1 MCEVSKT
8 VKDVV
13 NKLRNNPVFYMSLGS
28 KELFHS
34 NMLAF
39 MLENEWINGLAELFA
54 PYNGKEKLNNYKV
67 LTVLREKSHF
77 DLIIVFLP
85 SNDYDAT
92 IKNYDQRQIADIFQ
106 NSGPKDELLLS
117 TLQNNC
123 KFVVVENKLKSIPD
137 KTQLKEYDGAIQ
149 NSICLRG
156 FKVAKNNE
164 FIMLNTKN
172 TTRYLMAPKV
182 ALYNFE
188 EYQEHF
194 DNFKKCQE
202 EWNPVSYEDIL
213 KKLQAQKEW
222 EDDRFT
228 EKFIEHYVDFLKNM
242 LKLTEDIEKK
252 LDSPTNLAFPKQRDI
267 AELSKIRI
275 HDFYEK
281 LWFSVL
287 LSKIKITNED
297 KMELR
302 KGSGY
307 TRSLGLLDFKITD
320 AKKHVGRGVQIQN
333 LQLRVILE
341 PQIAIKKEDIRYEWQ
356 KIYED
361 NYFTNYFRDIFKK
374 IDKKPKNEKLCKFGD
389 FKYQYTPIDSK
400 ITIKDLSEMINSAL
414 YAIYYQSPS
423 ENLEAKEKK
432 WLCHNKW
439 LIFDEK

>member
-1 MCEVSKT
+1 
-8 VKDVV
+8 
-13 NKLRNNPVFYMSLGS
+13 MSLGS

-39 MLENEWINGLAELFA
+39 MLENEWINGLEELFA
-54 PYNGKEKLNNYKV
+54 PHNENGKLNGYKV
-67 LTVLREKSHF
+67 LTVLREKNHL

-85 SNDYDAT
+85 DNDDFKSYD
-92 IKNYDQRQIADIFQ
+92 RREIADIFQ
-106 NSGPKDELLLS
+106 NSARNDESLLIKLK
-117 TLQNNC
+117 NNC
-123 KFVVVENKLKSIPD
+123 QFVVVENKFKSIPREE
-137 KTQLKEYDGAIQ
+137 QLKEYDDTIKKT
-149 NSICLRG
+149 IWLRG
-156 FKVAKNNE
+156 FKVAKKNDA
-164 FIMLNTKN
+164 IVLNITN

-182 ALYNFE
+182 AL
-188 EYQEHF
+188 
-194 DNFKKCQE
+194 DNFKECQE
-202 EWNPVSYEDIL
+202 WKHVYYEHIL
-213 KKLQAQKEW
+213 EKLQAQKEW

-228 EKFIEHYVDFLKNM
+228 EKFIEYYVDFLKNM

-252 LDSPTNLAFPKQRDI
+252 LDSPSNLAFPKQLDI

-287 LSKIKITNED
+287 LDKIKITNED

-361 NYFTNYFRDIFKK
+361 NDFTNYFRDIFKK

-432 WLCHNKW
+432 
-439 LIFDEK
+439 

>member
-13 NKLRNNPVFYMSLGS
+13 DKLRNNPVFYMSLGS

-39 MLENEWINGLAELFA
+39 MLENEWINGLEELFA
-54 PYNGKEKLNNYKV
+54 PYNGKDKLNDYKV

-92 IKNYDQRQIADIFQ
+92 IKDYNQTEIADIFQ
-106 NSGPKDELLLS
+106 NSGPEDELLLS
-117 TLQNNC
+117 TLKKNC

-137 KTQLKEYDGAIQ
+137 KTQLEKYDEAIQ
-149 NSICLRG
+149 NRIWLND
-156 FKVAKNNE
+156 V
-164 FIMLNTKN
+164 IVLNTTN

-213 KKLQAQKEW
+213 EKLQAQKEW

-252 LDSPTNLAFPKQRDI
+252 LYSPTNLAFPKQRDI

-287 LSKIKITNED
+287 LSKIKISD
-297 KMELR
+297 KTVE
-302 KGSGY
+302 KGIWYSNSSGLIQFQIIKDNVAY
-307 TRSLGLLDFKITD
+307 
-320 AKKHVGRGVQIQN
+320 GVQIQ
-333 LQLRVILE
+333 QGQFRFFVV
-341 PQIAIKKEDIRYEWQ
+341 PKSTYKW
-356 KIYED
+356 KD
-361 NYFTNYFRDIFKK
+361 NPCP
-374 IDKKPKNEKLCKFGD
+374 IDKINNYLNDVLSIMKQSGGNFEFADPRTKTKMCNYGD
-389 FKYQYTPIDSK
+389 FKYKYIKKELLEIDKKS
-400 ITIKDLSEMINSAL
+400 IVELETMINNAL
-414 YAIYYQSPS
+414 DAINNSDKKT
-423 ENLEAKEKK
+423 LEAEQKK
-432 WLCHNKW
+432 PSQSAVEQKGGKN
-439 LIFDEK
+439 E

>member
-252 LDSPTNLAFPKQRDI
+252 LYSPTNLAFPKQRDI

-287 LSKIKITNED
+287 LSKIKISD
-297 KMELR
+297 KTVE
-302 KGSGY
+302 KGIWYSNSSGLIQFQIIKDNVAY
-307 TRSLGLLDFKITD
+307 
-320 AKKHVGRGVQIQN
+320 GVQIQ
-333 LQLRVILE
+333 QGQFRFFVV
-341 PQIAIKKEDIRYEWQ
+341 PKSTYKW
-356 KIYED
+356 KD
-361 NYFTNYFRDIFKK
+361 NPCP
-374 IDKKPKNEKLCKFGD
+374 IDKINNYLNDVLNIMKKQPGGNFEFADPRTKTKMCNYGD
-389 FKYQYTPIDSK
+389 FKYRT
-400 ITIKDLSEMINSAL
+400 
-414 YAIYYQSPS
+414 
-423 ENLEAKEKK
+423 
-432 WLCHNKW
+432 
-439 LIFDEK
+439 

>member
-1 MCEVSKT
+1 MEGKMCEVSEIVEYLKQ
-8 VKDVV
+8 
-13 NKLRNNPVFYMSLGS
+13 NPVFRMSLAS

-34 NMLAF
+34 NMLAL
-39 MLENEWINGLAELFA
+39 MLENEWINGLEELFV
-54 PYNGKEKLNNYKV
+54 PYNGKDKLNGYKV

-92 IKNYDQRQIADIFQ
+92 IKYADIFQ
-106 NSGPKDELLLS
+106 NSGPNNESLLS
-117 TLQNNC
+117 TLKNNC

-137 KTQLKEYDGAIQ
+137 KKQLEKYDEAIQ
-149 NSICLRG
+149 NRIWLNDII
-156 FKVAKNNE
+156 V
-164 FIMLNTKN
+164 LNTTN

-213 KKLQAQKEW
+213 EKLQAQQEW

-252 LDSPTNLAFPKQRDI
+252 LYSPTNLAFPKQRDI

-287 LSKIKITNED
+287 LSKIKISD
-297 KMELR
+297 KTVE
-302 KGSGY
+302 KGIWYSNSSGLIQFQIIKDNVAY
-307 TRSLGLLDFKITD
+307 
-320 AKKHVGRGVQIQN
+320 GVQIQ
-333 LQLRVILE
+333 QGQFRFFVV
-341 PQIAIKKEDIRYEWQ
+341 PKSTYKW
-356 KIYED
+356 KD
-361 NYFTNYFRDIFKK
+361 NPCP
-374 IDKKPKNEKLCKFGD
+374 IDKINNYLNDVLNIMKKQSGGNFEFADPRTKTKMCNYGD
-389 FKYQYTPIDSK
+389 FKYKY
-400 ITIKDLSEMINSAL
+400 IKKELLEINKKSVAELETMVNYAL
-414 YAIYYQSPS
+414 DAISQSTLK
-423 ENLEAKEKK
+423 NLEAEEKK
-432 WLCHNKW
+432 PSQSAVEQKG
-439 LIFDEK
+439 EKK

>member
-1 MCEVSKT
+1 MEGKMCEVSKT

-39 MLENEWINGLAELFA
+39 MLENEWINGLEELFA

-117 TLQNNC
+117 TLKNNC

-137 KTQLKEYDGAIQ
+137 KTQLEKYDEAIQ
-149 NSICLRG
+149 NRIWLRV
-156 FKVAKNNE
+156 FKVAK
-164 FIMLNTKN
+164 KN
-172 TTRYLMAPKV
+172 DAIVLDTTNSTRYLMAPEV
-182 ALYNFE
+182 A
-188 EYQEHF
+188 
-194 DNFKKCQE
+194 FKEFRECP
-202 EWNPVSYEDIL
+202 EWKHVHYEDIL
-213 KKLQAQKEW
+213 RKLQAQG
-222 EDDRFT
+222 EDKNPFKA
-228 EKFIEHYVDFLKNM
+228 KFIEHYAAFLENM
-242 LKLTEDIEKK
+242 LELTKDIEEK
-252 LDSPTNLAFPKQRDI
+252 LDSPSNLAFPKQLDI

-287 LSKIKITNED
+287 LSKIETVENVK
-297 KMELR
+297 

-307 TRSLGLLDFKITD
+307 SNSSGLVEFQIKNDH
-320 AKKHVGRGVQIQN
+320 HVVYGVQIQQSQFR
-333 LQLRVILE
+333 LFVVPTGKCKREYSDEEIKDCCYGVLE
-341 PQIAIKKEDIRYEWQ
+341 IMK
-356 KIYED
+356 
-361 NYFTNYFRDIFKK
+361 
-374 IDKKPKNEKLCKFGD
+374 EKLGTSMDFSPKKKNPKDLHCYGE
-389 FKYQYTPIDSK
+389 FKYKFIPLE
-400 ITIKDLSEMINSAL
+400 KDISIEKLTEMINCAL
-414 YAIYYQSPS
+414 DAISQSPLK
-423 ENLEAKEKK
+423 NLTAKAEEEK
-432 WLCHNKW
+432 
-439 LIFDEK
+439 